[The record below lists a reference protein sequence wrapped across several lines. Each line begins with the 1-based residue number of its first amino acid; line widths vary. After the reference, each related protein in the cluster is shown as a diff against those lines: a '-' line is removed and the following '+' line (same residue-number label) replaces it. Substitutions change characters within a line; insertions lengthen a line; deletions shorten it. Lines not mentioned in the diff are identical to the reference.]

1 LRIASDIGG
10 TFTDLVRFDPGT
22 GEMSTR
28 KVSTT
33 PRRFEQAVFAGLAK
47 EDVDPRA
54 IGFFVHGS
62 TVVINALTE
71 RKGVSTGLITTEGF
85 RDVLEIQRANRPDL
99 YNMRYRKPEPFV
111 PRRARLGVRERV
123 THRGEVV
130 TPLDEDGVRRAVSR
144 LRELGVEA
152 VAICFLHAYANPD
165 NERRALEIVR
175 AEWPEVAATASH
187 HVTREWRE
195 YERTSTV
202 VLNAYVQ
209 PVAER
214 YLGSLEQG
222 LLARGCRGSR
232 YVMHSSGGSAT
243 FRSARERPITMIESG
258 PVAGVMGAA
267 AVGRELGREDVI
279 SLDIGGTT
287 AKCSLV
293 EDGRLRLTTTYLLE
307 RTPRF
312 AGYPLKVPVVDIVEI
327 GAGGGSIAR
336 VDEAGALQV
345 GPESAGAEP
354 GPACYGRDG
363 SLPTV
368 TDANL
373 VSGRMDPRFFLGGEM
388 ALDEAAAARALEPI
402 ARHFETDV
410 DEAALGVLRVAN
422 ANLTN
427 ALGLVSVQRGHDPRE
442 FALVA
447 SGGAGPMHATA
458 LARELQ
464 IREVIVPPAPGVFSA
479 WAMLASD
486 LRFDLIQ
493 TELLSTDDADPAEVE
508 RIFADLERQAREH
521 FSRERLERWRVDVQ
535 RHVEMRYAG
544 QEHTVRVPAPA
555 RFAGR
560 AGLDELAERFA
571 QLHEQQYTFR
581 LEERSE
587 LVNFGITAVGAV
599 DKPEPRPLE
608 PGSGADSAL
617 RGERDM
623 LLARGQRVTVPIY
636 DRPSLGAG
644 DSLSGP
650 ALLAE
655 PTSTTVL
662 LPGDNATVH
671 EYGSLMV
678 DVSDG

>member
-1 LRIASDIGG
+1 VRVASDIGG
-10 TFTDLVRFDPGT
+10 TFTDLVYFDPGT
-22 GEMSTR
+22 GDIATG

-33 PRRFEQAVFAGLAK
+33 PRRFEQAVLGGLSSAGVA
-47 EDVDPRA
+47 PSA
-54 IGFFVHGS
+54 IDFFVHGS

-71 RKGVSTGLITTEGF
+71 RKGVRTGLITTEGF

-130 TPLDEDGVRRAVSR
+130 TRLDERGVREAASR

-152 VAICFLHAYANPD
+152 VAICFLHAYANPEH
-165 NERRALEIVR
+165 ERRALEIVR
-175 AEWPEVAATASH
+175 GEWPEVAVTASH

-195 YERTSTV
+195 YERTSTA

-214 YLGSLEQG
+214 YLGSLERG
-222 LLARGCRGSR
+222 LLDGGCRGSL
-232 YVMHSSGGSAT
+232 YAMHSTGGST
-243 FRSARERPITMIESG
+243 SFRSASERPIAMVESG

-267 AVGRELGREDVI
+267 AIGRELGREDVI

-312 AGYPLKVPVVDIVEI
+312 AGYPVKVPVVDIVEI

-336 VDEAGALQV
+336 VDEAGALRI
-345 GPESAGAEP
+345 GPDSAGAEP
-354 GPACYGRDG
+354 GPACYGHGG

-402 ARHFETDV
+402 ARHFETDL

-427 ALGLVSVQRGHDPRE
+427 ALGLVSVQRGHDPRD

-464 IREVIVPPAPGVFSA
+464 IGEVIVPPAPGVFSA

-493 TELLSTDDADPAEVE
+493 TELLSADEAEPERVE
-508 RIFADLERQAREH
+508 HIFTDLERQALEH
-521 FSRERLERWRVDVQ
+521 FRRERLDRSRIGMN

-555 RFAGR
+555 AFAER
-560 AGLDELAERFA
+560 ADLDELARRFGE
-571 QLHEQQYTFR
+571 LHEQQYAFR
-581 LEERSE
+581 LDERGE
-587 LVNFGITAVGAV
+587 LVNFGVTAVGAV
-599 DKPEPRPLE
+599 DKPERRPLE
-608 PGSGADSAL
+608 PGSGAEAAR
-617 RGERDM
+617 RGERAM
-623 LLARGQRVTVPIY
+623 LASTGEPVTAPIY
-636 DRPSLGAG
+636 DRLALGPG
-644 DSLSGP
+644 DRIAGP
-650 ALLAE
+650 ALVAE

-662 LPGDNATVH
+662 VAGDTATVH
-671 EYGSLMV
+671 ESGSLV
-678 DVSDG
+678 VEVGDE

>member
-1 LRIASDIGG
+1 LRVASDIGG
-10 TFTDLVRFDPGT
+10 TFTDLVYFDPVT
-22 GEMSTR
+22 GETATG

-33 PRRFEQAVFAGLAK
+33 PRRFEQAVLQGLQKAGVPAG
-47 EDVDPRA
+47 A
-54 IGFFVHGS
+54 IDFFVHGS
-62 TVVINALTE
+62 TIVINALTE
-71 RKGVSTGLITTEGF
+71 RKGVPTGLITTEGF

-99 YNMRYRKPEPFV
+99 YNLRYRKPEPFV

-130 TPLDEDGVRRAVSR
+130 TPLDEAGVREATWR
-144 LRELGVEA
+144 LRDLGVEA
-152 VAICFLHAYANPD
+152 VAVCFLHAYANPEH
-165 NERRALEIVR
+165 ERRALELVR
-175 AEWPEVAATASH
+175 AEWPDVAVTASH
-187 HVTREWRE
+187 QVSREWRE
-195 YERTSTV
+195 YERTSTT

-209 PVAER
+209 PVADG
-214 YLGSLEQG
+214 YLRSLERS
-222 LLARGCRGSR
+222 LVDEGCRGSR
-232 YVMHSSGGSAT
+232 FVMHSNGGTTT
-243 FRSARERPITMIESG
+243 FRSARERPITMVESG

-267 AVGRELGREDVI
+267 AIGRALGRDNVI

-312 AGYPLKVPVVDIVEI
+312 AGYPLKVPVVDLVEI

-336 VDEAGALQV
+336 VDDAGALRI

-354 GPACYGRDG
+354 GPACYDRGG

-373 VSGRMDPRFFLGGEM
+373 VSGRMDARFFLGGEM
-388 ALDEAAAARALEPI
+388 ALDEGAARRALEPI
-402 ARHFETDV
+402 ADEFGTGVE
-410 DEAALGVLRVAN
+410 EAALGVLRVAN

-458 LARELQ
+458 LARELH

-486 LRFDLIQ
+486 LRFDLVQ
-493 TELLSTDDADPAEVE
+493 TELLAAPEADPEQVE
-508 RIFADLERQAREH
+508 RIFADLERQALEH
-521 FSRERLERWRVDVQ
+521 FHREREGARIETQ
-535 RHVEMRYAG
+535 RHVELRYAG

-555 RFAGR
+555 RFTDGAR
-560 AGLDELAERFA
+560 LEELVGRFA
-571 QLHEQQYTFR
+571 ELHEQQYGFR
-581 LEERSE
+581 LDERTE
-587 LVNFGITAVGAV
+587 LVNFGITAVGLV
-599 DKPEPRPLE
+599 DKPRRRRLKRGT
-608 PGSGADSAL
+608 GSGGAVRAQRS
-617 RGERDM
+617 M
-623 LLARGQRVTVPIY
+623 LVARGKRVRAPIH
-636 DRPSLGAG
+636 DRLALGAG
-644 DSLSGP
+644 DRLAGP
-650 ALLAE
+650 ALVVE

-662 LPGDNATVH
+662 LDGDVATVEQH
-671 EYGSLMV
+671 GSLV
-678 DVSDG
+678 VEVGDG